1 MQIINATVFVQAINF
16 GITYLFLKKILF
28 KPIVQRIEQK
38 EAAKVML
45 LDALKAKDAFLLHL
59 QNEKDENLEQFR
71 NSAKKFYTVDV
82 TAQQQLPVTIAY
94 KKNSA
99 HQEDM
104 VIQTRELLV
113 KKVPYAY

>member
-1 MQIINATVFVQAINF
+1 MQIINATVIVQAFNF

-38 EAAKVML
+38 EAAKKML
-45 LDALKAKDAFLLHL
+45 LDALKAKDVALLNL

-71 NSAKKFYTVDV
+71 ASAKKFYAVDV
-82 TAQQQLPVTIAY
+82 DAEQEVPLAIAY
-94 KKNSA
+94 KKNSE

-104 VIQTRELLV
+104 VKKTKELLV